1 MSLRAFHIVFIVVS
15 VMLSLY
21 VGVWGVRQYRIEGT
35 TGALAF
41 GVIFL
46 LAAVA
51 LVIYGMN
58 VVRKFRELP

>member
-1 MSLRAFHIVFIVVS
+1 MSLRAFHIVFIVVTT
-15 VMLSLY
+15 MLSVY
-21 VGVWGVRQYRIEGT
+21 AGVWGVQRYRVDGT

-46 LAAVA
+46 VAAVA
-51 LVIYGMN
+51 LVIYGMK